1 MTSWVQE
8 VGQRFLSTRLSADKF
23 LCTIGR
29 QSHRY
34 VKKHFDQFNVYRLL
48 YFPTQIS
55 SLVGTSAQI
64 DWALQWT
71 KSSSA
76 WRWCKF
82 LVLHLS
88 AYLSFYET
96 ALFLNSSHCTA
107 LWTNLHL
114 GSRHLHWAARW
125 SFLQS
130 LQIPVNS
137 QALSLGN
144 AQWLSHFLE
153 HPPPQIMRTS
163 PQSRIM
169 HLLRTT

>member
-1 MTSWVQE
+1 MTAWVQE
-8 VGQRFLSTRLSADKF
+8 VGQRFLSNRRSAPKF
-23 LCTIGR
+23 SCSTGR

-34 VKKHFDQFNVYRLL
+34 VKKHFDQFNVFHLL

-55 SLVGTSAQI
+55 FLVGTSAQI

-76 WRWCKF
+76 WGWCKF

-96 ALFLNSSHCTA
+96 ALFLSSPHCTA

-114 GSRHLHWAARW
+114 GSRHLQHNVTIFTKFGNSCKQSSIKSWKW
-125 SFLQS
+125 PVIISFPWTSFPSKNAHL
-130 LQIPVNS
+130 NS
-137 QALSLGN
+137 IENN
-144 AQWLSHFLE
+144 ASA
-153 HPPPQIMRTS
+153 
-163 PQSRIM
+163 
-169 HLLRTT
+169 